1 MSEINK
7 GSFPANERISV
18 DEMLEVGSEGGNGFV
33 AIVRDGT
40 AAGFMLYLV
49 RGDVCFLGFLAV
61 SEGLRS
67 RGIGGE
73 ALELLKKRME
83 GRRVFLNAESPGQEQ
98 DERSRRIGFYARHGL
113 VPCGIHSEF
122 AGTGCTVLCT
132 GGLSREEYASIMSV
146 AGTPFRFADR
156 RLDYSDEK
164 WFSLQLR
171 EETQTDIKPAERG
184 DIPRTLGRGYIPRS
198 AGFPGLSPRSRT
210 GIGRGPAI
218 ARADERWRMTPGG
231 LSSEPLRAS
240 GMP

>member
-1 MSEINK
+1 MELVPLSRGSPFLPDVSRINE
-7 GSFPANERISV
+7 GSFPANERVSI
-18 DEMLEVGSEGGNGFV
+18 DEMLEVGSEDVNGFV

-83 GRRVFLNAESPGQEQ
+83 GRRVFLNAESPGLDQ

-122 AGTGCTVLCT
+122 AGTEWTVLCT
-132 GGLSREEYASIMSV
+132 GDLSKEEYSSLMGA

-156 RLDYSDEK
+156 GLDYRK
-164 WFSLQLR
+164 
-171 EETQTDIKPAERG
+171 I
-184 DIPRTLGRGYIPRS
+184 
-198 AGFPGLSPRSRT
+198 
-210 GIGRGPAI
+210 
-218 ARADERWRMTPGG
+218 
-231 LSSEPLRAS
+231 
-240 GMP
+240 